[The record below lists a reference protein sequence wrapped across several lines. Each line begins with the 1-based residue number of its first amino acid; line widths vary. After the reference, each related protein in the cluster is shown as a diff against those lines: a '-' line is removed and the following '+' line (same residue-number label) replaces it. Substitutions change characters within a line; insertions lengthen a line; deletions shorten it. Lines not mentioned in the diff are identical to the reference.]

1 MEFSVVTL
9 NTWKCDGLYRD
20 RLRLMADGLRALAP
34 DLVMLQEAFAADD
47 DGTGEPVDTARSLAE
62 ATGLHMVR
70 HAGRRKERLF
80 ETRTVDSTSGLAIL
94 SRRPILRHE
103 VIELP
108 TDPRDGDRQ
117 ALIAVIEG
125 DAPAR
130 PVIAVT
136 THLSHLARADE
147 LRQAQMDAALDAV
160 AALPETPSAVF
171 LGGDLNTGA
180 DSELITT
187 LGRRHGLEV
196 TNAYHV
202 GDLDVSFPTLVSA
215 LPRRAATRD
224 KCIDFIFLLSAAQ
237 AAPSYRLV
245 TTERVLD
252 KPDPETSTYPS
263 DHTGVRAVFARVA

>member
-1 MEFSVVTL
+1 MDFSVVTL

-34 DLVMLQEAFAADD
+34 DLVMLQEAFAVE
-47 DGTGEPVDTARSLAE
+47 GEGEDIDTARSLAA
-62 ATGLHMVR
+62 ATGMHVVR

-80 ETRTVDSTSGLAIL
+80 ETRTVLSTSGLAIL

-103 VIELP
+103 VVELP
-108 TDPRDGDRQ
+108 SDPRDGDRQ

-125 DAPAR
+125 DDPAR
-130 PVIAVT
+130 PVVAVT

-187 LGRRHGLEV
+187 LGRRHGLQV

-202 GDLDVSFPTLVSA
+202 GDLDVSFPTLVSG

-224 KCIDFIFLLSAAQ
+224 KCIDFIFMLTAAQ
-237 AAPSYRLV
+237 ATPSYRLV
-245 TTERVLD
+245 TTERVFD
-252 KPDPETSTYPS
+252 KPDPETATYPS
-263 DHTGVRAVFARVA
+263 DHAGVRAVFSRVA